1 MSHKHCVT
9 VAWLDVFIIDLCFI
23 CFPHLSTQVIKTK
36 AGSTMLCLCVSV
48 CVFVNAVLRAL
59 SWMHSDLKLMSRF
72 PFKAPRAHAHL
83 SLSFHFLF
91 FFHLITSRRHNT
103 CVFTALGS
111 HKCDP
116 AAMTY
121 WWGRQS
127 KVKGVEQQRWRG
139 GTIIKPLFD
148 FTHIMFI
155 ITETSLLGSWN
166 VPVNQW

>member
-1 MSHKHCVT
+1 MFYLFPALVHTGDKNQSWVYY
-9 VAWLDVFIIDLCFI
+9 VVF
-23 CFPHLSTQVIKTK
+23 
-36 AGSTMLCLCVSV
+36 V
-48 CVFVNAVLRAL
+48 CVCVCVCECCAKSSVFDAL
-59 SWMHSDLKLMSRF
+59 WFKTDEQISLQGPTCTCTLKSVF
-72 PFKAPRAHAHL
+72 
-83 SLSFHFLF
+83 SFIF